1 MEKVQIIVTGAT
13 GGMGSEAVRALAKQG
28 HSVIMACRNLEKG
41 ETIRKRILDEIPSAD
56 LTLMQVD
63 LTSLKSVVEFTETIK
78 KQNIKLKGLF
88 NNAGAINRH
97 FALTE
102 DGFEQTVAVNY
113 VAPYLLT
120 RRLLPAFTENAN
132 LVNMVSLTRF
142 IAKLER
148 DFFEKGEKDFRQL
161 SAYSDSKLALLLFT
175 IALSQRV
182 GFHVNMA
189 DPGVVNTGI
198 LRMNRWFDPLADVFF
213 RPFCKSPEK
222 GVMPAV
228 NALNT
233 SYNLHFFN
241 GNKNHEVPEKYLSN
255 PNIEWLWET
264 TEQILQEK
272 GFSCC

>member
-1 MEKVQIIVTGAT
+1 MEKIQIIVTGAT

-28 HSVIMACRNLEKG
+28 RSVIMACRNLEKG
-41 ETIRKRILDEIPSAD
+41 VAVKKRILEEVPSAD

-63 LTSLKSVVEFTETIK
+63 LASLKSVAEFVEMIK
-78 KQNIKLKGLF
+78 DQSVKLDGLF
-88 NNAGAINRH
+88 NNAGIINRH

-120 RRLLPAFTENAN
+120 RRLLPMFTENAHI
-132 LVNMVSLTRF
+132 VNMVSLTHY
-142 IAKLER
+142 IAKLDR

-161 SAYSDSKLALLLFT
+161 GTYSDSKMALLLFT

-198 LRMNRWFDPLADVFF
+198 LRMNRWYDSLADVLF

-222 GVMPAV
+222 GALPAV
-228 NALNT
+228 NALTTNEYLHYFKGNT
-233 SYNLHFFN
+233 CC
-241 GNKNHEVPEKYLSN
+241 EVPEKCLSN
-255 PNIEWLWET
+255 PYIEWLWEI
-264 TEQILQEK
+264 TEKVLQEK

>member
-41 ETIRKRILDEIPSAD
+41 EAIRKRILDEIPSAD

-63 LTSLKSVVEFTETIK
+63 LASLKSVVEFTETIK

-148 DFFEKGEKDFRQL
+148 DFFEKGEKDFRQM

-189 DPGVVNTGI
+189 DPGVVDTGI
-198 LRMNRWFDPLADVFF
+198 LRMNRWFDPLADVLF

-233 SYNLHFFN
+233 SDNLHYFN
-241 GNKNHEVPEKYLSN
+241 GNKNREVPEKYLSN

>member
-28 HSVIMACRNLEKG
+28 RSVIMACRDLEKG
-41 ETIRKRILDEIPSAD
+41 EAVKKRILEEAPSAD

-63 LTSLKSVVEFTETIK
+63 LSSLKSVVEFVETIK
-78 KQNIKLKGLF
+78 NQKIPLGGLF

-102 DGFEQTVAVNY
+102 DGFERTLAVNY

-120 RRLLPAFTENAN
+120 RRLLPLFTEDAHI
-132 LVNMVSLTRF
+132 VNMVSLTRF
-142 IAKLER
+142 IAKLDR
-148 DFFEKGEKDFRQL
+148 GFFKKGEKDFRQL
-161 SAYSDSKLALLLFT
+161 GAYSDSKLALLLFT

-198 LRMNRWFDPLADVFF
+198 LRMNRWFDPLADVLF

-233 SYNLHFFN
+233 NENLNYFN
-241 GNKNHEVPEKYLSN
+241 GSKNSEVPHRYMSN

-264 TEQILQEK
+264 TEQLLQDK